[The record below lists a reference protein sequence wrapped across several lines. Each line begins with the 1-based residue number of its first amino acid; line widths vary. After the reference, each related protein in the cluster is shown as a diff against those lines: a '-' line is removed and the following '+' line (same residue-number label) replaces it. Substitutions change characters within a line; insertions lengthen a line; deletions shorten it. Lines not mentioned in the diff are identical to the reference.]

1 MRSFSRPLFFPCEAW
16 ISGLARFARK
26 IRQPKFFSAFIFCV
40 CTLRLSHFLCFFW
53 IHATSVAFLML
64 FCLCPLSLCA
74 FFIKRRPVS
83 LFTHYPLK
91 ATRQAFHAC
100 AISTRQTSPT
110 THPLGVSRLRI
121 GLAVISVKG
130 KPSKACR

>member
-26 IRQPKFFSAFIFCV
+26 IRRPKFFSIYFLHLHIAFI
-40 CTLRLSHFLCFFW
+40 
-53 IHATSVAFLML
+53 AFLMFFVL
-64 FCLCPLSLCA
+64 VSPLPLSLCA
-74 FFIKRRPVS
+74 FLLKRRPVS

-100 AISTRQTSPT
+100 AISTRQTSPP

-130 KPSKACR
+130 KPLGASRQSIQG